1 MFNKLGELEHM
12 LDIIL
17 KFQFKKVSMTVE
29 MVIQHDDFH
38 KFIRINSMQNN
49 PQLIVVFLTLSMLYS
64 AAMTEKCE

>member
-38 KFIRINSMQNN
+38 KFIRSNSMSYL
-49 PQLIVVFLTLSMLYS
+49 LIDCCV
-64 AAMTEKCE
+64 C